1 MDDADTHIGEP
12 ASDFTCKK
20 KILYCNCRRHI
31 YIYTILYLLKK
42 NMGEIFMK
50 ADSKKHE
57 TQKLV
62 SIKKVVEIK

>member
-1 MDDADTHIGEP
+1 MHIGGP
-12 ASDFTCKK
+12 ALDFACKK
-20 KILYCNCRRHI
+20 KRLYCNCRRHI
-31 YIYTILYLLKK
+31 HIYTILYLLKK

-50 ADSKKHE
+50 ADSKNRE

>member
-1 MDDADTHIGEP
+1 MHI
-12 ASDFTCKK
+12 
-20 KILYCNCRRHI
+20 H
-31 YIYTILYLLKK
+31 IYTILYLLKK

-62 SIKKVVEIK
+62 SIKKVVEVK